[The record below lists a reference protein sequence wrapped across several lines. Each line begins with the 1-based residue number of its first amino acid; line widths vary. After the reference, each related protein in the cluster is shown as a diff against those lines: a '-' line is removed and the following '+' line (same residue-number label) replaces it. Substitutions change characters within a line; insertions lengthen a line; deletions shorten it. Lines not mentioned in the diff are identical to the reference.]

1 MASEIRWRNGPCHH
15 PADHVAR
22 SGDKDRF
29 ARFRDRLDTPVDLLT
44 GPEAQMLEMATDL
57 TN

>member
-1 MASEIRWRNGPCHH
+1 VASEIRWRNGPCHH

-29 ARFRDRLDTPVDLLT
+29 ARFRDVF
-44 GPEAQMLEMATDL
+44 GIAVKVG
-57 TN
+57 